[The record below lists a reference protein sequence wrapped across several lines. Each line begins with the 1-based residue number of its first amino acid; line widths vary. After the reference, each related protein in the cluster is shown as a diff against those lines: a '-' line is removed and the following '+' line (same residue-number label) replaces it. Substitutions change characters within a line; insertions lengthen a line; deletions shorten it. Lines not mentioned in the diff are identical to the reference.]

1 MIYYLIRSLIIESI
15 ITNIL
20 YTENNTIKKYQEN
33 RIRIVRLEFL
43 LALMRN
49 VSENIILRYKDR
61 IYYKYKHICAK
72 YR

>member
-49 VSENIILRYKDR
+49 VSENIILRYNDR